1 MEWLGVT
8 LSASP
13 DNRVEYGRAIA
24 DARWIDHSRPMRPDE
39 VLDDAIAF
47 AANQW
52 KVSQANGS
60 IPANGNLSDRVTLF
74 AGPLKKSLFANFPR
88 LRAANDQV
96 LLFVVAE
103 GIARSGAVE
112 REALEK
118 ALGIILPP
126 D

>member
-1 MEWLGVT
+1 MK
-8 LSASP
+8 
-13 DNRVEYGRAIA
+13 
-24 DARWIDHSRPMRPDE
+24 PDE

-47 AANQW
+47 AAAQW
-52 KVSQANGS
+52 RLAKSDGS
-60 IPANGNLSDRVTLF
+60 IPENVNLRDRVTLF

>member
-1 MEWLGVT
+1 
-8 LSASP
+8 
-13 DNRVEYGRAIA
+13 
-24 DARWIDHSRPMRPDE
+24 MRPDE
-39 VLDDAIAF
+39 LLDDAIAF

-52 KVSQANGS
+52 KVSESNGS
-60 IPANGNLSDRVTLF
+60 IPENVNLRDRVTSF

-96 LLFVVAE
+96 LLFVVTE